1 MRLGLLATLSTAYE
15 SMPEDLVAQ
24 KTIEAE
30 AAARLL
36 ERECGDEVVAV
47 GPIGTA
53 AEGTEAG
60 QRLLDAGVYAVV
72 VVPTIATMAAT
83 PWAALEQL
91 DVPVVIWAQVEDD
104 PSPSDVPSLVFG
116 SGPVGATAIG
126 NVLAR
131 HGREFRSTIG
141 SQPSRR
147 ALAFLQAAR
156 ASHRLRGAV
165 FAHFGGDV
173 WPGMLDVSL
182 DRERFAEVFGA
193 RFADLEPEWSA
204 APAVLPGD
212 GTDQLDPDIAARS
225 ALAAGAIIAACR
237 RADVVAGALHC
248 HGSTFAHNPAV
259 GVVCCAASTLLAGD
273 GVPMACTGDD
283 CTAMALFLAQQF
295 GGAAQYLEL
304 DAPKGSLGACLL
316 TSGGEGDLR
325 LAAGDSRPRACQNRF
340 FSGLAG
346 RGAAVEFVLRP
357 GPVTLIAFTPIGAG
371 FRVIAAHA
379 EVLAEAPPELGI
391 PRGYVSFPGGAEAG
405 FDWWCEAGANHH
417 LALTP
422 GHHGEVVRA
431 FASLHAIEATVL
443 G

>member
-1 MRLGLLATLSTAYE
+1 M
-15 SMPEDLVAQ
+15 
-24 KTIEAE
+24 
-30 AAARLL
+30 
-36 ERECGDEVVAV
+36 
-47 GPIGTA
+47 
-53 AEGTEAG
+53 
-60 QRLLDAGVYAVV
+60 YAVV

-104 PSPSDVPSLVFG
+104 PSPGDVPSLVFG

-131 HGREFRSTIG
+131 HGRSFAPPSARSRVG
-141 SQPSRR
+141 GRWRFCGRR
-147 ALAFLQAAR
+147 
-156 ASHRLRGAV
+156 GPPTGC
-165 FAHFGGDV
+165 GGRCLHTSAGDI

-182 DRERFAEVFGA
+182 DRDRFAEVFGA
-193 RFADLEPEWSA
+193 RFVDIEPEWSA
-204 APAVLPGD
+204 PPAALPGD
-212 GTDQLDPDIAARS
+212 GAEQLDPDSRRPLGASPPARS
-225 ALAAGAIIAACR
+225 LPRAGGRTWWPAPSTATDRPLPTILPWVWCAVPRARCLQATACR
-237 RADVVAGALHC
+237 WPVPATTAL
-248 HGSTFAHNPAV
+248 PV
-259 GVVCCAASTLLAGD
+259 
-273 GVPMACTGDD
+273 
-283 CTAMALFLAQQF
+283 ALFLAQQF

-325 LAAGDSRPRACQNRF
+325 LAAEGSRPRACQNRF

-357 GPVTLIAFTPIGAG
+357 GPVTLIGFTPIGDS

-431 FASLHAIEATVL
+431 FAALHSIEATVL
-443 G
+443 E